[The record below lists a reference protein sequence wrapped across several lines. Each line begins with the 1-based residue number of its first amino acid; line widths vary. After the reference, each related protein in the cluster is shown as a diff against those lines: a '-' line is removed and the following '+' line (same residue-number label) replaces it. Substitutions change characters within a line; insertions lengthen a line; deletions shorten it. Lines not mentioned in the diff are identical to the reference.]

1 MIGSNYTNNNNNET
15 SIYINHPIKISNIS
29 LTLFEKKIENRVRDT
44 NHYLYLNQ
52 KFDSYCIK

>member
-29 LTLFEKKIENRVRDT
+29 LTSFEKKLRTEFEIQT
-44 NHYLYLNQ
+44 TIY
-52 KFDSYCIK
+52 I